1 MAGMWDWLVG
11 ALAVVFMVGL
21 YFWALCTLMLGAWCA
36 VDRYKNGTQ
45 KDRRVIGFGVLVV
58 AVLLWALTTSHR

>member
-1 MAGMWDWLVG
+1 MAGMWDWLAG
-11 ALAVVFMVGL
+11 ALAVVFLVGV
-21 YFWALCTLMLGAWCA
+21 YFVGLCTLMVGAWCA
-36 VDRYKNGTQ
+36 GDRYLNGTQ